1 MRSKQITWTT
11 LMTTFAVYVSS
22 PPVLVP
28 PIRSINP
35 APHSLKCAGESHLLE
50 KMRLS
55 TSKRAEE
62 DALRQRR
69 HCGEG
74 RSSRVCACVRESP
87 KDNQNSLSLVFFL
100 VLLSGH

>member
-28 PIRSINP
+28 PIRSIHP

-55 TSKRAEE
+55 ASKRAEE

-69 HCGEG
+69 HCLRGGAHRTVKNCHAEREG
-74 RSSRVCACVRESP
+74 QAVYVRV
-87 KDNQNSLSLVFFL
+87 
-100 VLLSGH
+100 